1 MLVKVTRF
9 QINRAEKTITVRA
22 KKKRQKSRNYWQRI
36 PLRQTVRDGEAVS
49 VGAVAPMMTKK
60 DCGAR
65 RNSSLPAQ
73 IRLSVVRL

>member
-22 KKKRQKSRNYWQRI
+22 KKKRRKSQNCWQRI
-36 PLRQTVRDGEAVS
+36 PRRQTVRDGEKVS

-65 RNSSLPAQ
+65 RNSSLPEQ
-73 IRLSVVRL
+73 IRRRVVGL